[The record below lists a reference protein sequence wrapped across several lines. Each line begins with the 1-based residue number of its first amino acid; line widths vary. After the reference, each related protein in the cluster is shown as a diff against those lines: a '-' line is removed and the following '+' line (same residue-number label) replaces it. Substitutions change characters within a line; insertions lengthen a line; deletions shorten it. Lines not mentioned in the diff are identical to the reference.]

1 MLGIF
6 SAEIT
11 FPAISTACFIWS
23 NRFLNLNSLGFTTE
37 SGVHLR
43 ISSISPNIN
52 LGTPNIYH
60 PGFCCESF
68 AGLYNVFFLKTN
80 LKEILYIILPQLMPL
95 RISPSNFGWDSGFG
109 ILSSDS
115 WQRPSRTLRR
125 PILRNFFFESP
136 AFQIPR
142 GFQMNT
148 APGSLTWFTWEWINP
163 WKRRFSP
170 NLEKHIMASGSM
182 R

>member
-148 APGSLTWFTWEWINP
+148 APGSLTWFT
-163 WKRRFSP
+163 
-170 NLEKHIMASGSM
+170 
-182 R
+182 